1 MTCLQRMYPT
11 AWSSP
16 TRHFVIAVKACK
28 ASVNAKQGHVTL
40 LRAGEPNSQRDC
52 KITDGV
58 DSSLDYLQPEHNP
71 RQFNAYI
78 GILLLLRTYG
88 SCVLQLHNVQHFHA
102 MRRGP
107 LLCSV
112 ECFAILSSL
121 YHKPHYMAISAKLH
135 VHHIYCLCI
144 LYGIKVLNRNPCL
157 LPTRAEG
164 PALAWPTGLT

>member
-1 MTCLQRMYPT
+1 MQRAWSHVLYMTCLQRMYPT

-78 GILLLLRTYG
+78 GVLLLLRTYC
-88 SCVLQLHNVQHFHA
+88 SCVLQLQRATFSCHA
-102 MRRGP
+102 
-107 LLCSV
+107 
-112 ECFAILSSL
+112 
-121 YHKPHYMAISAKLH
+121 
-135 VHHIYCLCI
+135 
-144 LYGIKVLNRNPCL
+144 
-157 LPTRAEG
+157 TRAAFLFSRMFRHPKLSISWTAFYG
-164 PALAWPTGLT
+164 RIRKNTRPSYILLVHPVRHQSA